1 MLKSTNKY
9 MNADITL
16 NTDKVYALV
25 YSDKTES
32 LRRNSSLGV
41 TKPRNLTIAHQAAV
55 DSKSKLETK
64 RHLIRHDQV
73 IADPVGVILPVPVSV
88 YLVCSYPTG
97 GDATAT
103 ATAISDGIIAI
114 RQLIST
120 TGADSGALN
129 LATAILTNGE
139 Q

>member
-1 MLKSTNKY
+1 

-16 NTDKVYALV
+16 NTLVYAQV
-25 YSDKTES
+25 YSDKGES
-32 LRRNSSLGV
+32 LRRNSSLGA

-55 DSKSKLETK
+55 DSKSKLATS
-64 RHLIRHDQV
+64 RNLIRHDQT
-73 IADPVGVILPVPVSV
+73 IADAVGVILPVPVSV

-97 GDATAT
+97 GDATQT

-114 RQLIST
+114 KQLISG
-120 TGADSGALN
+120 TGADANALN